1 MESLVSALGRE
12 SCTFSP
18 GVERVMNEV
27 KRSVVDRLRVLMA
40 FRESLHEV
48 DFALVL
54 PCAGAFAGS
63 TSPGECHVPVLIMC
77 IPQRCVVV
85 LQNNLSEDTI
95 PTLAIFL
102 ANEFALLVHTDVEAC
117 FCPFDSDSAAKGV
130 SFHNKFCMNISVLG
144 HGVDFLVGQD
154 LHMLAAGAAVELI
167 HADKSAAHTVRHP
180 ALLAHVLREIR
191 RGLIGYLCVIAECQE
206 VHQAVDNRKYV
217 SQVS

>member
-1 MESLVSALGRE
+1 MESLVSALRRK
-12 SCTFSP
+12 SCAFSP
-18 GVERVMNEV
+18 RVEGIVNEV
-27 KRSVVDRLRVLMA
+27 KGPVVDGQWVLMA

-54 PCAGAFAGS
+54 PCPRAF
-63 TSPGECHVPVLIMC
+63 PGPPSASKCHIPALIAC

-85 LQNNLSEDTI
+85 LQNNLSEDAVT
-95 PTLAIFL
+95 TLTIFL
-102 ANEFALLVHTDVEAC
+102 ANEFALLGHADVEAC

-130 SFHNKFCMNISVLG
+130 CLHYKFCMNVSILG

-154 LHMLAAGAAVELI
+154 LHMFAAGATVELI
-167 HADKSAAHTVRHP
+167 HADKSAAHAVRHP

-206 VHQAVDNRKYV
+206 MHQPAR
-217 SQVS
+217 